1 MRVESKSRVKRALI
15 SVSDKRNIVEFAS
28 QLRELGVEIISTGG
42 TARLLEE
49 KDIEVT
55 PVSAETGFPELFDGR
70 VKTLHPRIHG
80 GLLNVR
86 VNREHQRQMKENSI
100 KPIDLLVC
108 NLYPFQQTILREGH
122 SINEAIENIDVGG
135 PAMVRAAAK
144 NYRDVAVVMDPDDYD
159 KIINDLRTG
168 GDIPEERRKELASH
182 AFMVVSNYDR
192 SIYEYLT
199 GDKEKFPLLLD
210 YRFEKK
216 SEMRYGENPHQRA
229 FFYHRVNSGD
239 PCIAN
244 ARQIHGTRLSLNN
257 MVDLDSALQ
266 IIREY
271 EKPSVVIIK
280 HTNPC
285 GMASSGSLVESYRQ
299 ALDCDS
305 LSAFGGIVGLNMEV
319 DEETAGEMSKLFLE
333 CVLAPSYSDRAL
345 DILRKKK
352 RIRLMEVPGF
362 RGGYRE
368 NLSFRQVSGGLLL
381 QETDTQPAEPENV
394 DVVSRR
400 KPTDEELVSL
410 FYAWKLSRYVKS
422 NAAVLTKG
430 EKTVGIGSGHTS
442 RVDAVRTAVHKAGDK
457 ARGAC
462 LASEAFIPFRD
473 NIDEANK
480 AGITAVIEPG
490 GSIRDQE
497 VIEAADEH
505 DIALVF
511 TGIRCFRH

>member
-1 MRVESKSRVKRALI
+1 MRVKRALI
-15 SVSDKRNIVEFAS
+15 SVSDKRGIVGFAS
-28 QLRELGVEIISTGG
+28 RLQELGVEIISTGG
-42 TARLLEE
+42 TARVLREGG
-49 KDIEVT
+49 IQVT
-55 PVSAETGFPELFDGR
+55 GVSEETGFPELFDGR

-86 VNREHQRQMKENSI
+86 ANREHQMQMKDNGI

-144 NYRDVAVVMDPDDYD
+144 NYRDVVVVMDPDDYD
-159 KIINDLRTG
+159 EIIDDLRTC
-168 GDIPEERRKELASH
+168 GDILKERRRKLASH
-182 AFMVVSNYDR
+182 AFRVVSNYDW
-192 SIYEYLT
+192 SIHEYLV
-199 GDKEKFPLLLD
+199 GDKEKFPMLLD

-229 FFYHRVNSGD
+229 FFYHRLNPGNPS
-239 PCIAN
+239 IAN
-244 ARQIHGTRLSLNN
+244 ARQLHGARLSLNN
-257 MVDLDSALQ
+257 MLDLDSALQ
-266 IIREY
+266 IIKEY

-285 GMASSGSLVESYRQ
+285 GMASCGSLAEAYRQ

-305 LSAFGGIVGLNMEV
+305 LSAFGGVVGLNQEV
-319 DEETAGEMSKLFLE
+319 DEETAGEMSKIFLE
-333 CVLAPSYSDRAL
+333 CVLAPSYSAKAL
-345 DILRKKK
+345 EILGNKK
-352 RIRLMEVPGF
+352 RIRLMEVPGL
-362 RGGYRE
+362 GGDYVE
-368 NLSFRQVSGGLLL
+368 SLSFRQVSGGLLL
-381 QETDTQPAEPENV
+381 QETDSQPAEPVKV

-400 KPTDEELVSL
+400 KPTDEELASL

-422 NAAVLTKG
+422 NAAVLAKG
-430 EKTVGIGSGHTS
+430 ERTVGIGSGHTS

-457 ARGAC
+457 ALGAS

-473 NIDEANK
+473 NIDEAKK

-490 GSIRDQE
+490 GSIRDNE